1 LSLIFGQ
8 AKFVAAKTLEV
19 DGIAGSQQLEAEHI
33 FINAGARPAQPNVP
47 GLQDSQALDSTSI
60 MELGT
65 IPEHL
70 LILGGGYIALEF
82 GQMFARFGS
91 RVTVLERD
99 ERLLKHED
107 EDISKSM
114 FDIMKH
120 SGVSIRLGCEVK
132 QVRRVDEEIKLELQ
146 DGLQSKTLSGSHL
159 LVASGRTPNSD
170 SLDLAAAGIQTDARG
185 FITVNAQLQ
194 TNVSG
199 VYALGDIK
207 GGAAFTHVSYD
218 DFRIVRDHLLHGS
231 SRSTQDRL
239 ALYTVFTDP
248 QLGRVGLTE
257 TEAKA
262 QGFEIRVYN
271 LPMSSVAR
279 AIEVGETQGLMKAV
293 VDAKTDLILGAAV
306 LGIEGGEIISVLQMA
321 MIGNLTAS
329 TLRETMF
336 SHPTLSE
343 ALNNL
348 FGSEPTS
355 S

>member
-1 LSLIFGQ
+1 
-8 AKFVAAKTLEV
+8 
-19 DGIAGSQQLEAEHI
+19 
-33 FINAGARPAQPNVP
+33 
-47 GLQDSQALDSTSI
+47 
-60 MELGT
+60 
-65 IPEHL
+65 

-82 GQMFARFGS
+82 GQMFARFGC
-91 RVTVLERD
+91 RVTVLEQNK
-99 ERLLKHED
+99 RLLKNED
-107 EDISKSM
+107 EDISKTM
-114 FDIMKH
+114 FEMMKD

-132 QVRRVDEEIKLELQ
+132 QVQGTNGKIELELH
-146 DGLQSKTLSGSHL
+146 DGLQSETLSGSHL

-170 SLDLAAAGIQTDARG
+170 SLNLAAAGIQTDARG
-185 FITVNAQLQ
+185 FITVNSQLQ
-194 TNVSG
+194 TNVPG

-231 SRSTQDRL
+231 SRNTSGRM

-257 TEAKA
+257 SDAKA
-262 QGFEIRVYN
+262 QGFDLQIYK

-279 AIEVGETQGLMKAV
+279 AIEVGETQGVMKAV

-306 LGIEGGEIISVLQMA
+306 LGIEGGEIISVIQMA
-321 MIGNLTAS
+321 MMGKLTAS

-348 FGSEPTS
+348 FASEPTS
-355 S
+355 A